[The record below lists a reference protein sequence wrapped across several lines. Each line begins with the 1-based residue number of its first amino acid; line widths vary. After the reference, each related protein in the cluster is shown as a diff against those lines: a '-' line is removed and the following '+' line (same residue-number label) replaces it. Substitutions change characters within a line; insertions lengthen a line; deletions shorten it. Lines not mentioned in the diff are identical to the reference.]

1 MRALR
6 SVARFWYE
14 FIVGDDPLIALGILA
29 SLAATAI
36 LAHLNMPAWWLLPTA
51 TLALLGLS
59 LARAARRPRR

>member
-29 SLAATAI
+29 SLAGTAI
-36 LAHLNMPAWWLLPTA
+36 LAHFNVPAWWLLPVSA
-51 TLALLGLS
+51 LALLALS
-59 LARAARRPRR
+59 LTRATRHSRR